1 MSEPTWRAVEQDA
14 PGRLDPDGLE
24 EAGVSERK
32 LHHLLDLGQL
42 LPAPANI
49 IITDGVE
56 GVLLV
61 LEFKMLINMHLL
73 YVLKTHDITL

>member
-42 LPAPANI
+42 LPAPTDIVIA
-49 IITDGVE
+49 DGVQ

-61 LEFKMLINMHLL
+61 LELKMFMNMHSHSL
-73 YVLKTHDITL
+73 YCKQMK

>member
-24 EAGVSERK
+24 EAGSERK

-42 LPAPANI
+42 LPAPADI
-49 IITDGVE
+49 VIADGVE

-61 LEFKMLINMHLL
+61 LEFKMLMNMHSHSL
-73 YVLKTHDITL
+73 YCKQMK

>member
-24 EAGVSERK
+24 EAGVSERE

-42 LPAPANI
+42 LPAPTDIVIA
-49 IITDGVE
+49 DGVE

-61 LEFKMLINMHLL
+61 LEFKIQINMHCI
-73 YVLKTHDITL
+73 VL

>member
-24 EAGVSERK
+24 EAGVSERE
-32 LHHLLDLGQL
+32 LHHLLDLSQL
-42 LPAPANI
+42 LPAPADI
-49 IITDGVE
+49 VIADGVQ

-61 LEFKMLINMHLL
+61 LELKMLINMHSL
-73 YVLKTHDITL
+73 YVLYCKQMK

>member
-24 EAGVSERK
+24 EARVSERE

-42 LPAPANI
+42 LPAPADI
-49 IITDGVE
+49 VIADGVQ

-61 LEFKMLINMHLL
+61 LESKMLINMHSL
-73 YVLKTHDITL
+73 YCKQMK